1 LIRQQWNTWADQY
14 KNTRPVLQEEL
25 GTGGAG
31 RQIQRQRAYQDLVNM
46 LSDKSVIAQPKTRA
60 LLSKMVNEFEAY
72 KTARDSITGNGD
84 TQQNYKDLLRQSIKV
99 KLLEIAG
106 ANPNAKSAYDVL
118 FSRLIGD

>member
-1 LIRQQWNTWADQY
+1 
-14 KNTRPVLQEEL
+14 
-25 GTGGAG
+25 
-31 RQIQRQRAYQDLVNM
+31 M
-46 LSDKSVIAQPKTRA
+46 LSDKDVTAQPKTRA
-60 LLSKMVNEFEAY
+60 LLSKMVSEFEAY